1 MNNNNTNSEI
11 IEALHLVIAEFD
23 ENPMEDDY
31 SNEIIIE
38 VMSSRIEQLISEWLI
53 RKKLERIEARIMIY
67 NSGGQKLENA
77 ASCVSAGQ
85 PETKGG
91 HRKKEM
97 IKPILQYYLILSPK
111 KKPVS

>member
-1 MNNNNTNSEI
+1 LAFFYLKFPN
-11 IEALHLVIAEFD
+11 
-23 ENPMEDDY
+23 
-31 SNEIIIE
+31 
-38 VMSSRIEQLISEWLI
+38 RIN
-53 RKKLERIEARIMIY
+53 

-91 HRKKEM
+91 HRKREM

-111 KKPVS
+111 NKPVS